1 MNPPEL
7 RRQVFRTASQ
17 WERGLSF
24 RLASVGG
31 GGLAL
36 LSRPA
41 FAGWVTQADS
51 ARDVASMTADD
62 CGRVYWINPR
72 DCRLYRLDSASGLI
86 EPVVPLAECGDGR
99 TARFGRLI
107 HAAGRL
113 WLLDLSGARLIALR
127 PDTFQIIA
135 EVRLSGPVDFAI
147 GGARLVSLDKQHV
160 RRFDLTGRELGSA
173 ERKDIDQPLAVGVDA
188 TGTTIYVI
196 DAKARGFLRLDE
208 RGTLRDRIG
217 EFDDAGAGFS
227 PHLLAVHP
235 DGNLF
240 VSEGKA
246 AVHEAAVHEFAQ
258 DGSYVGK
265 VEGVGALS
273 TVLGLGFD
281 AGGQLYVGSPSGIAR
296 FGSEGALVG
305 NPGRFYSA
313 TLDNGTVSDEAWHR
327 LDLTTELDAGGAIDV
342 WYASSKDVALVA
354 AVDGALQR
362 NRTAAERAADLEAL
376 LGDQWDGPHRLRA
389 PEPASGTTTTQGPDN
404 GLRSSTSHSVLFKSD
419 TKRYLWLKLELLGLT
434 PRASAVVR
442 ELRVYYPRISYLR
455 YLPAVYQENG
465 SSREFLER
473 FLSLFETVFG
483 DLEATIARI
492 PEVFTPEVAP
502 SAFLDW
508 LAQWLDLG
516 IEEDWDPAV
525 KRRLIERAAE
535 LYERKGTPGGLAEF
549 IEVVVGQRPLILEA
563 FEAERPLV
571 LGEAGRLGRGTRL
584 EARLWERVPRSQ
596 LTVLD
601 GRSALGTSPLRA
613 SARTPVNPYRAAAY
627 RFTLVLRL
635 SARQL
640 RRHRRALDRIIREQ
654 SPAHVGYEL
663 VIQSGGRVGQSLV
676 LGVNATVDDPQPA
689 QVGYSALGRA
699 VCARTIRYGPEL
711 DTDATLSGTA
721 DEWCRAS
728 ACS

>member
-1 MNPPEL
+1 
-7 RRQVFRTASQ
+7 
-17 WERGLSF
+17 
-24 RLASVGG
+24 
-31 GGLAL
+31 
-36 LSRPA
+36 
-41 FAGWVTQADS
+41 
-51 ARDVASMTADD
+51 MTADD

-72 DCRLYRLDSASGLI
+72 DCRLYRLDPASDLI
-86 EPVVPLAECGDGR
+86 EPMVPLAECGGGR
-99 TARFGRLI
+99 PARFGRLI
-107 HAAGRL
+107 HASDRL
-113 WLLDLSGARLIALR
+113 WLLDFSGARLIALR
-127 PDTFQIIA
+127 PDTFQLIA
-135 EVRLSGPVDFAI
+135 EARLPGPVDFAI
-147 GGARLVSLDKQHV
+147 GGGRLVSLDEQHV
-160 RRFDLTGRELGSA
+160 RWFDLTGRELGSA
-173 ERKDIDQPLAVGVDA
+173 ERKDIDQPLAVGVDP

-196 DAKARGFLRLDE
+196 DAQARGFLRLDE

-217 EFDDAGAGFS
+217 AFDDAGAGFS
-227 PHLLAVHP
+227 PHLLAVRP

-240 VSEGKA
+240 VSEGRA
-246 AVHEAAVHEFAQ
+246 AVHEAAVHEFAP

-265 VEGVGALS
+265 VEGVSALS

-281 AGGQLYVGSPSGIAR
+281 ASGQLYVGSPSGIAH

-327 LDLTTELDAGGAIDV
+327 LDLTAELDAGGAVDV
-342 WYASSKDVALVA
+342 WYASSKDAALVA

-389 PEPASGTTTTQGPDN
+389 PEPASGGGGPDA
-404 GLRSSTSHSVLFKSD
+404 GGELRSSTSHSVLFKPN
-419 TKRYLWLKLELLGLT
+419 TQRYLWLKLELSGLT
-434 PRASAVVR
+434 PRAAAKVR
-442 ELRVYYPRISYLR
+442 ELRVYYPRLSYLR

-465 SSREFLER
+465 PSREFLER

-492 PEVFTPEVAP
+492 PEVFTPEMAP

-516 IEEDWDPAV
+516 IEEDWDAAV
-525 KRRLIERAAE
+525 KRRLIERAAG
-535 LYERKGTPGGLAEF
+535 LYERKGTPEGLADF
-549 IEVVVGQRPLILEA
+549 IEVVVGQRPLILES

-571 LGEAGRLGRGTRL
+571 LGEAGRLGRDTRL
-584 EARLWERVPRSQ
+584 EARAWEAVPRGQ
-596 LTVLD
+596 RTVLD
-601 GRSALGTSPLRA
+601 GRSALGTSRLRA

-627 RFTLVLRL
+627 RFTLVLRI
-635 SARQL
+635 SVRQL
-640 RRHRRALDRIIREQ
+640 RRHRRALDRIIREH

-663 VIQSGGRVGQSLV
+663 LIQSGGRVGQSLV
-676 LGVNATVDDPQPA
+676 LGVNATVEDPQPA

>member
-7 RRQVFRTASQ
+7 RRQVFRTAPQ
-17 WERGLSF
+17 WERGLSY
-24 RLASVGG
+24 RLATMGG

-41 FAGWVTQADS
+41 FAGWVTQTDA
-51 ARDVASMTADD
+51 ARDAGSMTGDE
-62 CGRVYWINPR
+62 CGRVYWIHR
-72 DCRLYRLDSASGLI
+72 DDCRLYRLDPANGLV
-86 EPVVPLAECGDGR
+86 EAMVPLAECGGGR

-107 HAAGRL
+107 HGAGRL

-135 EVRLSGPVDFAI
+135 EVRLRGPVDFAA
-147 GGARLVSLDKQHV
+147 GGGRLVAIDAEQV
-160 RRFDLTGRELGSA
+160 RTFDLTGRDLDSTARDHMVRPVALGLDPTG
-173 ERKDIDQPLAVGVDA
+173 KTTYVLDA
-188 TGTTIYVI
+188 G
-196 DAKARGFLRLDE
+196 KRRFLRLDE
-208 RGTLRDRIG
+208 RGSFRDEIG
-217 EFDDAGAGFS
+217 ELEDAGAGFA

-240 VSEGKA
+240 VSDGT
-246 AVHEAAVHEFAQ
+246 AAVHEFAP
-258 DGSYVGK
+258 DGSYVGS
-265 VEGVGALS
+265 VEGVRALS
-273 TVLGLGFD
+273 KVLGLAFD

-313 TLDNGTVSDEAWHR
+313 TLDNGTLSDESWHR
-327 LDLTTELDAGGAIDV
+327 LDLTADLDAGGAIDV
-342 WYASSKDVALVA
+342 WYASSQDAALVA

-362 NRTAAERAADLEAL
+362 ERTAAERAADLEAL

-389 PEPASGTTTTQGPDN
+389 PEPASGVSARDPGS
-404 GLRSSTSHSVLFKSD
+404 GLGSSTSHSVLFKSD
-419 TKRYLWLKLELLGLT
+419 TKRYLWLKLELSGLT
-434 PRASAVVR
+434 PRAAAAVR
-442 ELRVYYPRISYLR
+442 EMRVYYPRLSYLR
-455 YLPAVYQENG
+455 YLPATYQENG
-465 SSREFLER
+465 PSREFLER

-492 PEVFTPEVAP
+492 PEVFSPEVVP

-525 KRRLIERAAE
+525 KRRLIERAAA
-535 LYERKGTPGGLAEF
+535 LYERKGTPEGLADF
-549 IEVVVGQRPLILEA
+549 IEVIVGQRPLIVEA
-563 FEAERPLV
+563 FESERPLV
-571 LGEAGRLGRGTRL
+571 LGEAGRLGRDTRL
-584 EARLWERVPRSQ
+584 EARVWEAVPRSQ
-596 LTVLD
+596 RTVLD
-601 GRSALGTSPLRA
+601 GGSALGSSRLRA
-613 SARTPVNPYRAAAY
+613 SARRQVNPYQAAAY

-640 RRHRRALDRIIREQ
+640 RRHRRALDRIIREHV
-654 SPAHVGYEL
+654 PAHVGYEL
-663 VIQSGGRVGQSLV
+663 LIQTGGKLGPSLV
-676 LGVNATVDDPQPA
+676 LGVNATVEDPQPA

-711 DTDATLSGTA
+711 DTDATLSDAA